1 MYHTIS
7 EKSEQHNSQPGG
19 ILIAATASD
28 SGKTMFTCGLLRLL
42 VQKGLN
48 PCAFKCGPDYID
60 PSFHKRV
67 LGVPSFNLDP
77 FFTGD
82 KVLRQLY
89 ETHSKAHGISVIEG
103 AMGYYDGL
111 GFTDEA
117 STYSVAKALDIPVLL
132 LVDCKGMG
140 HSVMA
145 AVEGFV
151 KHRQPSGIKA
161 VLFNRMAP
169 SLYEKAA
176 EAVRTLGISPL
187 GYLPENKELRL
198 ESRHLGLVMAD
209 EVQDFTEKINGIAG
223 LIAET
228 VDVDG
233 IVKLVGSGMPAQSRQ
248 FGAHFK
254 EIESIKSAAYISS
267 ADCVNKIA
275 AGNKTRYGKERTVDK
290 AGQVTFAEINKPCTV
305 LRIAVA
311 QDEAF
316 CFLYEDN
323 LNFLREKG
331 AEIVFF
337 SPLHDCSLPA
347 GCDALYLSGGYPELY
362 AGQLEQNGS
371 MKKDIREKIAS
382 GMPCIA
388 ECGGF
393 LYLHEQLEALEK
405 MTDQNSQE
413 RAGNA
418 VGRIEPEKPEQ
429 VTKQSMGAEKQHFY
443 EMAGVIPAQAV
454 NRRRKG
460 RFGYIEVTLM
470 QDCLLGQKG
479 DSFRAHE
486 FHYWESTM
494 KQADLHVLK
503 PGNGNTWTEGLCTD
517 TLYAGFP
524 HLYFYGSPEV
534 GENFLAA
541 AERYGDKLPE

>member
-19 ILIAATASD
+19 ILIAATGSG

-67 LGVPSFNLDP
+67 LGVPSYNLDP
-77 FFTGD
+77 FFTGE

-103 AMGYYDGL
+103 VMGYYDGL

-176 EAVRTLGISPL
+176 EAVRALGISPL
-187 GYLPENKELRL
+187 GYLPENMELHL

-209 EVQDFTEKINGIAG
+209 EVQDFAEKIDAIAER
-223 LIAET
+223 IAET
-228 VDVDG
+228 VDVEG
-233 IVKLVGSGMPAQSRQ
+233 ILELAKNGMSMRSGQLATC
-248 FGAHFK
+248 FK
-254 EIESIKSAAYISS
+254 EAENMDSTEYRSAAVC
-267 ADCVNKIA
+267 ANKIS
-275 AGNKTRYGKERTVDK
+275 
-290 AGQVTFAEINKPCTV
+290 P
-305 LRIAVA
+305 RIAVA

-337 SPLHDCSLPA
+337 SPLHDCAVPA

-362 AGQLEQNGS
+362 AGQLEQNFS

-393 LYLHEQLEALEK
+393 LYLHEQLEAAEGIA
-405 MTDQNSQE
+405 DQNSQV
-413 RAGNA
+413 RVGNT
-418 VGRIEPEKPEQ
+418 VGRIEPESPEQ
-429 VTKQSMGAEKQHFY
+429 VTKQSMRAEKQHFY
-443 EMAGVIPAQAV
+443 KMAGVIPAQAV

-460 RFGYIEVTLM
+460 QFGYIEVTLM

-479 DSFRAHE
+479 DYFRAHE

-503 PGNGNTWTEGLCTD
+503 PGNGKTWTEGLCTD

-541 AERYGDKLPE
+541 AEKYRDKPLRNEEQ

>member
-7 EKSEQHNSQPGG
+7 EKAEQHNLRPGG
-19 ILIAATASD
+19 ILIAATGSG

-42 VQKGLN
+42 VQKGFN

-60 PSFHKRV
+60 PSFHRRV
-67 LGVPSFNLDP
+67 LGVPSYNLDP
-77 FFTGD
+77 FFTEE

-89 ETHSKAHGISVIEG
+89 ETHGKAHGISVIEG
-103 AMGYYDGL
+103 VMGYYDGL

-145 AVEGFV
+145 TVEGFV
-151 KHRQPSGIKA
+151 KHRRPSQIKG

-169 SLYEKAA
+169 ALYEKAA
-176 EAVRTLGISPL
+176 EAVRTLGVIPL
-187 GYLPENKELRL
+187 GYLPESRELRL

-209 EVQDFTEKINGIAG
+209 EVQDFTEKIDDIAR
-223 LIAET
+223 LIAKT
-228 VDVDG
+228 VDIEG
-233 IVKLVGSGMPAQSRQ
+233 IVRLAKGGMPAQPGQVPSC
-248 FGAHFK
+248 FK
-254 EIESIKSAAYISS
+254 EMESTHSAEYMSS
-267 ADCVNKIA
+267 TECVNE
-275 AGNKTRYGKERTVDK
+275 TSL
-290 AGQVTFAEINKPCTV
+290 C
-305 LRIAVA
+305 IAVA

-331 AEIVFF
+331 AKIIFF
-337 SPLHDCSLPA
+337 SPLHDSSVPA

-362 AGQLEQNGS
+362 AAQLEQNLS
-371 MKKDIREKIAS
+371 MKKDIREKITS

-393 LYLHEQLEALEK
+393 LYLHEQLEASEK
-405 MTDQNSQE
+405 NVSQVSQE
-413 RAGNA
+413 RAGDA
-418 VGRIEPEKPEQ
+418 VGRIEAEKPEQ
-429 VTKQSMGAEKQHFY
+429 VTKPPIKEDKRCFY
-443 EMAGVIPAQAV
+443 EMAGIIPAQAV

-460 RFGYIEVTLM
+460 HFGYIEVTLM
-470 QDCLLGQKG
+470 QNCLLGKKG

-486 FHYWESTM
+486 FHYWESSM
-494 KQADLHVLK
+494 EQADLHVLK
-503 PGNGNTWTEGLCTD
+503 PGNGSTWTEGLCTN

-534 GENFLAA
+534 GENFWAA
-541 AERYGDKLPE
+541 AGRYREKLSE

>member
-7 EKSEQHNSQPGG
+7 EKTEQHNLQPGG
-19 ILIAATASD
+19 ILIAATGSG
-28 SGKTMFTCGLLRLL
+28 SGKTIFTCGLLRLL

-67 LGVPSFNLDP
+67 LDVPSYNLDP
-77 FFTGD
+77 FFTGE

-89 ETHSKAHGISVIEG
+89 ETHSQGHGISVIEG
-103 AMGYYDGL
+103 VMGYYDGL

-176 EAVRTLGISPL
+176 EAVRALGISPL

-209 EVQDFTEKINGIAG
+209 EVQDFTEKIDGIAG

-228 VDVDG
+228 VDIDG
-233 IVKLVGSGMPAQSRQ
+233 IVRLAGSGMPAQPEQCTAR
-248 FGAHFK
+248 FK
-254 EIESIKSAAYISS
+254 EPESIKSAEYMSS
-267 ADCVNKIA
+267 TECVNE
-275 AGNKTRYGKERTVDK
+275 TR
-290 AGQVTFAEINKPCTV
+290 

-323 LNFLREKG
+323 LNFLRQKG

-337 SPLHDCSLPA
+337 SPLHDREVPPDCN
-347 GCDALYLSGGYPELY
+347 ALYLSGGYPELY
-362 AGQLEQNGS
+362 AGQLEQNLS

-393 LYLHEQLEALEK
+393 LYLHEQLETLEK
-405 MTDQNSQE
+405 MTDQNLQE
-413 RAGNA
+413 R
-418 VGRIEPEKPEQ
+418 
-429 VTKQSMGAEKQHFY
+429 AEKQHFY

-460 RFGYIEVTLM
+460 RFGYIQVTLM

-486 FHYWESTM
+486 FHYWESTVE
-494 KQADLHVLK
+494 QADLHVLK

-524 HLYFYGSPEV
+524 HLYFYGNPEV

-541 AERYGDKLPE
+541 AESYRDKPLRNEEQ

>member
-1 MYHTIS
+1 MYTASKRTELHTLQS
-7 EKSEQHNSQPGG
+7 CG
-19 ILIAATASD
+19 ILIAAAGSG

-42 VQKGLN
+42 RQKGYN
-48 PCAFKCGPDYID
+48 SCAFKCGPDYID

-67 LGVPSFNLDP
+67 LGVPSYNLDP
-77 FFTGD
+77 FFTEES
-82 KVLRQLY
+82 VLRQLY
-89 ETHSKAHGISVIEG
+89 ETHGMEHDISVIEG
-103 AMGYYDGL
+103 VMGYYDGL
-111 GFTDEA
+111 GFSDEA
-117 STYSVAKALDIPVLL
+117 STYSVAKALEVPVLL

-145 AVEGFV
+145 IVEGFV
-151 KHRQPSGIKA
+151 KHRQPSRIQG

-176 EAVRTLGISPL
+176 DAVRDLGLRPL
-187 GYLPENKELRL
+187 GYLPENKELHL

-209 EVQDFTEKINGIAG
+209 EVQDFTEKMDAIAER
-223 LIAET
+223 IAET
-228 VDVDG
+228 VDVEG
-233 IVKLVGSGMPAQSRQ
+233 IIKLARNGMAWQAGQSAEGIRRNDDKVIIGYQ
-248 FGAHFK
+248 NATEFGK
-254 EIESIKSAAYISS
+254 EKEAEKAGTQGIIES
-267 ADCVNKIA
+267 NKRNT
-275 AGNKTRYGKERTVDK
+275 G
-290 AGQVTFAEINKPCTV
+290 

-337 SPLHDCSLPA
+337 SPLHDREVPPD
-347 GCDALYLSGGYPELY
+347 CDALYLSGGYPELY
-362 AGQLEQNGS
+362 AGQLEQNFS
-371 MKKDIREKIAS
+371 MKKDIRDKIAA

-405 MTDQNSQE
+405 LADRDSPE

-418 VGRIEPEKPEQ
+418 AGQIEPEKMEQ
-429 VTKQSMGAEKQHFY
+429 VMKQPMRAKKQHFY
-443 EMAGVIPAQAV
+443 KMAGVLPAQAV
-454 NRRRKG
+454 SRRRKG
-460 RFGYIEVTLM
+460 HFGYIKVTLK
-470 QDCLLGQKG
+470 QDCLLGKKG

-486 FHYWESTM
+486 FHYWESSM
-494 KQADLHVLK
+494 EQEDLHVLK
-503 PGNGNTWTEGLCTD
+503 PGNGSTWEEGLCTK

-524 HLYFYGSPEV
+524 HLYFYGSPKV

-541 AERYGDKLPE
+541 ARSYRDRSAK

>member
-1 MYHTIS
+1 MEEKVYTVSKRTELHTWQS
-7 EKSEQHNSQPGG
+7 CG
-19 ILIAATASD
+19 ILIAATGSG

-42 VQKGLN
+42 QQKGCC

-67 LGVPSFNLDP
+67 LGVPSYNLDP
-77 FFTGD
+77 FFTEES
-82 KVLRQLY
+82 VLRRLY
-89 ETHSKAHGISVIEG
+89 ETHSMEHDISVLEG
-103 AMGYYDGL
+103 VMGYYDGL
-111 GFTDEA
+111 GFTDTA
-117 STYSVAKALDIPVLL
+117 STYSVARALDVPVLL

-151 KHRQPSGIKA
+151 KHRQPSQIAG
-161 VLFNRMAP
+161 VVFNRMAP

-176 EAVRTLGISPL
+176 DAVRELGIMPL
-187 GYLPENKELRL
+187 GYLPDNKEFHL

-209 EVQDFTEKINGIAG
+209 EVQNFTERIDAIAG
-223 LIAET
+223 RIAET
-228 VDVDG
+228 VDVEG
-233 IVKLVGSGMPAQSRQ
+233 IIKLARNGMSWRAGQS
-248 FGAHFK
+248 A
-254 EIESIKSAAYISS
+254 EAIES
-267 ADCVNKIA
+267 NKLNT
-275 AGNKTRYGKERTVDK
+275 G
-290 AGQVTFAEINKPCTV
+290 

-331 AEIVFF
+331 AEIVSF
-337 SPLHDCSLPA
+337 SPLHDREVPPDCH
-347 GCDALYLSGGYPELY
+347 GLYLSGGYPELY
-362 AGQLEQNGS
+362 AGQLEQNFS
-371 MKKDIREKIAS
+371 MKKDIRDKIAA

-405 MTDQNSQE
+405 IADRDSQE

-418 VGRIEPEKPEQ
+418 AGQIEPEKMEQ
-429 VTKQSMGAEKQHFY
+429 VMKQPMRAKKQYFY
-443 EMAGVIPAQAV
+443 KMAGVLPARAV
-454 NRRRKG
+454 NQRRKG
-460 RFGYIEVTLM
+460 HFGYIEITLM
-470 QDCLLGQKG
+470 HNCLLGQKG

-486 FHYWESTM
+486 FHYWES
-494 KQADLHVLK
+494 ASEHSDLHVLK
-503 PGNGNTWTEGLCTD
+503 PGNGSTWTEGFCTK

-524 HLYFYGSPEV
+524 HLYFYGSPKV

-541 AERYGDKLPE
+541 VRSYCDRSLK